1 MIARLW
7 HGVTPAGL
15 GEEYAGYVAETGV
28 RRARGTPGNAGV
40 LVLRRVAGGRADFL
54 FTSFWDSLESIR
66 RFAGA
71 DLERA
76 VYYPRDR
83 EFLQTLEPTVAHY
96 EVVGPPGASPMLW
109 SEPMA
114 TSAPDL
120 SAAYRGILRV
130 PS

>member
-15 GEEYAGYVAETGV
+15 AEEYTRYVAETGV
-28 RRARGTPGNAGV
+28 RETRATPGNSGV

-54 FTSFWDSLESIR
+54 FTSFWESPEAIR
-66 RFAGA
+66 RFTGA

-83 EFLQTLEPTVAHY
+83 EFLETLEPAVTHY
-96 EVVGPPGASPMLW
+96 EVVEPPGPLPAIVCRNDPRP
-109 SEPMA
+109 ER
-114 TSAPDL
+114 DL
-120 SAAYRGILRV
+120 SEACRRILR
-130 PS
+130 PLA